1 MQLIIRTIII
11 LLLLQSS
18 AWAGYSG
25 SSPTWATTPD
35 YASVS
40 DCVAAASSGDT
51 IQVTAGDGSEAW
63 PSQLTINKAVSIV
76 GPGASNL
83 TITSGYTGTGNRID
97 ASYYLIVYQPS
108 SPNDTLFRISGFAF
122 DMNWNS
128 GFIALI
134 NSSTTPATKTRIDN
148 NTILNADQSICLK
161 GHFYGVVD
169 HNIITQESRAE
180 LTISNYGTNSTTW
193 DNFTF
198 SYGSANN
205 MYYEDNIITFQNY
218 IDHGL
223 GGRSCFRYNTWIFSH
238 SSLGAYP
245 WIDAHGNMGTGGNY
259 STMGFEFYGNKLT
272 STHNL
277 GVGMIDQRGGKALVF
292 YNDVVSSGAISTKVR
307 EEIGDS
313 YNPTTSAQP
322 QHVSDTYF
330 WINKKNNSTEI
341 SPSIASNVCASYVN
355 QITPICP
362 TIEDVYSVDDNDELH
377 KYTASFNGTSGMG
390 CGSLANRPE
399 TCTTGVAYW
408 ATNQSCADLTGMVGA
423 NPATPIS
430 GTLYKCTT
438 ENVWT
443 AYYTPYAYP
452 HPLRSESVADETAPA
467 MLYFQ
472 IESGAETATVGFS
485 EAVTHGAGG
494 NGGWALSLSG
504 GACTATYA
512 SGAGTSILAYT
523 LSRPVLSNETGTA
536 TYTQPGNGVE
546 DSAGNDLATTS
557 NAIINNR
564 SLNPP
569 AGVDNFKG
577 SIKYNASGL
586 AGKYNVNGMKI
597 Q

>member
-205 MYYEDNIITFQNY
+205 MYYEDNIITFQNC

-362 TIEDVYSVDDNDELH
+362 TIEDVYSVNDNDELH

-408 ATNQSCADLTGMVGA
+408 ATNQSCADLTGMVGQ
-423 NPATPIS
+423 NPTTPIS
-430 GTLYKCTT
+430 GTLYKCTAPNT
-438 ENVWT
+438 WEE
-443 AYYTPYAYP
+443 YYAPYIYP
-452 HPLRSESVADETAPA
+452 HPLSGNATITIADSDPKSVDTSTTDVTVSYNIAPPTCKWRLGSAPDASNGTAFSGYNPTITGLSDGENI
-467 MLYFQ
+467 LYVACDGPNNEYAWA
-472 IESGAETATVGFS
+472 INDSLIINRGATV
-485 EAVTHGAGG
+485 AVGKIPM
-494 NGGWALSLSG
+494 
-504 GACTATYA
+504 
-512 SGAGTSILAYT
+512 TSINSGNISA
-523 LSRPVLSNETGTA
+523 SKVNSGNVEITA
-536 TYTQPGNGVE
+536 VY
-546 DSAGNDLATTS
+546 
-557 NAIINNR
+557 
-564 SLNPP
+564 
-569 AGVDNFKG
+569 
-577 SIKYNASGL
+577 
-586 AGKYNVNGMKI
+586 
-597 Q
+597 

>member
-362 TIEDVYSVDDNDELH
+362 TIEDVYSVNDNDELH

-443 AYYTPYAYP
+443 AYYTPYIYP
-452 HPLRSESVADETAPA
+452 HPLSGTA
-467 MLYFQ
+467 
-472 IESGAETATVGFS
+472 
-485 EAVTHGAGG
+485 AVTIADSNPKSVDSDTTDVTISHNISPTPTCKWRLGSAPDASNGTAFSGLNPTITGLSEGENTLYIACDGPNNEYSWAVNDSLTINRGASSTAGKIPMSAINAG
-494 NGGWALSLSG
+494 NTPASKVNNGGVAI
-504 GACTATYA
+504 TA
-512 SGAGTSILAYT
+512 
-523 LSRPVLSNETGTA
+523 VH
-536 TYTQPGNGVE
+536 
-546 DSAGNDLATTS
+546 
-557 NAIINNR
+557 
-564 SLNPP
+564 
-569 AGVDNFKG
+569 
-577 SIKYNASGL
+577 
-586 AGKYNVNGMKI
+586 
-597 Q
+597 

>member
-362 TIEDVYSVDDNDELH
+362 TIEDVYSVNDNDELH

-408 ATNQSCADLTGMVGA
+408 ATNQSCADLTGMVGQ
-423 NPATPIS
+423 NPTTPIS
-430 GTLYKCTT
+430 GTLYKCTAPNT
-438 ENVWT
+438 WEE
-443 AYYTPYAYP
+443 YYAPYIYP
-452 HPLRSESVADETAPA
+452 HPLSGNATITIADSDPKSVDTSTTDVTVSYNIAPPTCKWRLGSAPDASNGTAFSGYNPTITGLSDGENI
-467 MLYFQ
+467 LYVACDGPNNEYAWA
-472 IESGAETATVGFS
+472 INDSLIINRGATV
-485 EAVTHGAGG
+485 AVGKIPM
-494 NGGWALSLSG
+494 
-504 GACTATYA
+504 
-512 SGAGTSILAYT
+512 TSINSGNISA
-523 LSRPVLSNETGTA
+523 SKVNSGNVEITA
-536 TYTQPGNGVE
+536 VY
-546 DSAGNDLATTS
+546 
-557 NAIINNR
+557 
-564 SLNPP
+564 
-569 AGVDNFKG
+569 
-577 SIKYNASGL
+577 
-586 AGKYNVNGMKI
+586 
-597 Q
+597 